1 MEKNVFNNNKNL
13 SNKELQWKLRMMV
26 LATNDEVD
34 QRRRVKNMRL
44 RLRTT
49 KDEEYAG
56 KHPDLNSS
64 QALRLHTEY

>member
-1 MEKNVFNNNKNL
+1 
-13 SNKELQWKLRMMV
+13 MMV
-26 LATNDEVD
+26 LTTNDEGD
-34 QRRRVKNMRL
+34 QIQRVKNMKI
-44 RLRTT
+44 T